1 MSRPTAAETTAS
13 PQAVAPEKVSQGAPV
28 GGWVPRLATSVRQGP
43 GVGSHLAIAALLAVI
58 LAISFR
64 TGIVPMRSYVHDMVF
79 FADNA
84 WRVLWGQ
91 RPHVDY
97 SSGLGPVTYLLSA
110 LGMRVAGGNLNGLG
124 YGNALAGVAIG
135 IWAYALLVRRVSGWF
150 AVAGAAMLCLLALAP
165 VQLGESFRLSTI
177 AMSYNRQGY
186 ALLGLL
192 IIESFP
198 LRDEEPVRGLGGA
211 ISTGALCGILLFL
224 KANYFLVGLVLAV
237 VSLLWTGRL
246 DRRRACGMALGFA
259 AAAVPFLAFLR
270 FDVAAMLS
278 DLRMAADAR
287 SGAVS
292 PAFVMQVF
300 AENFPGF
307 LILTGLA
314 AMTQILRSPRVGHGW
329 VGRLL
334 GFRALALAGMVYCA
348 GVLLLVTNCQLERLP
363 LHELLAL
370 LFLDCILQSSLLD
383 VRYAFVMAAM
393 GIGLILGA
401 QSSDELALVNGLRL
415 KLHTPTAFAYP
426 VVNGGY
432 AGATF
437 IDDYLENRGA
447 HRAYGNF
454 LATYLKDGTDL
465 LRRELRSG
473 EKVTTLDTYNPFP
486 FALGIEPPKGGMAS
500 ATYNYLFSDRLH
512 LTPQAFFGNADVVM
526 YPKEHELQD
535 NQWPGLA
542 IYYYPEMEHRFAL
555 VGESAQWRMYRR
567 RQ

>member
-1 MSRPTAAETTAS
+1 MSRPTVPEGAAALAETRSAEEAGSDWALRLVTA
-13 PQAVAPEKVSQGAPV
+13 A
-28 GGWVPRLATSVRQGP
+28 RRGP
-43 GVGSHLAIAALLAVI
+43 GLGAHLTIAAVLVI
-58 LAISFR
+58 ILGICLR
-64 TGIVPMRSYVHDMVF
+64 TGIVPMRSYVEDMIF

-97 SSGLGPVTYLLSA
+97 SSGLGPVTYLISA
-110 LGMRVAGGNLNGLG
+110 LGMKLAGGNLNGLG

-135 IWAYALLVRRVSGWF
+135 IWAYVLLVRRVSGWL

-198 LRDEEPVRGLGGA
+198 MRPEEPVRGWGGA
-211 ISTGALCGILLFL
+211 LSTGAVCAILLFL
-224 KANYFLVGLVLAV
+224 KANYFLVGLVLAAVSV
-237 VSLLWTGRL
+237 VWNGRL
-246 DRRRACGMALGFA
+246 ERRRILGLAAGFVVVAMA
-259 AAAVPFLAFLR
+259 FLAYLR
-270 FDVAAMLS
+270 FDVGAMWS

-307 LILTGLA
+307 LILA
-314 AMTQILRSPRVGHGW
+314 AMAHMAGPPAPADRGW

-334 GFRALALAGMVYCA
+334 HFRALLLAGMVYCA

-370 LFLDCILQSSLLD
+370 LFLDCILQCWWLD
-383 VRYAFVMAAM
+383 ARYAAVMAVV
-393 GIGLILGA
+393 GIGLILGT
-401 QSSDELALVNGLRL
+401 QSSDGLAVMNGLRL
-415 KLHTPTAFAYP
+415 KLHTPQAYAYP
-426 VVNGGY
+426 VSGGGY
-432 AGATF
+432 AGAVF
-437 IDDYLENRGA
+437 LDDYLENKGA

-454 LATYLKDGTDL
+454 LALYLNDGTDL
-465 LRRELRSG
+465 LRREIQPG
-473 EKVTTLDTYNPFP
+473 EKVITMDTYNAFP
-486 FALGIEPPKGGMAS
+486 FALGIEPPRGGMAS
-500 ATYNYLFSDRLH
+500 ATYQYLFSDRLH
-512 LTPQAFFGNADVVM
+512 PSADAFFGTADVVM
-526 YPKEHELQD
+526 FPKEHALTD
-535 NQWPGLA
+535 AKWVGMMK
-542 IYYYPEMEHRFAL
+542 YYIPEMERRYVQVA
-555 VGESAQWRMYRR
+555 ESAQWRMYRR
-567 RQ
+567 RK